1 MPPSSIVKNKRGG
14 AAWVG
19 NHPLRL
25 LIEKWRAKLS
35 QMRVNQTKEK
45 YA

>member
-14 AAWVG
+14 GKLVL
-19 NHPLRL
+19 LRL

-35 QMRVNQTKEK
+35 QMRVNQTKEM
-45 YA
+45 YV